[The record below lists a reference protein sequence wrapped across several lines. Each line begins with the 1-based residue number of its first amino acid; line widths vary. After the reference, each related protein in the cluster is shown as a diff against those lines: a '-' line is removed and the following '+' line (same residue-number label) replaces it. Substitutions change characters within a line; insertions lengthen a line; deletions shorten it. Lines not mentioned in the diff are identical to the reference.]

1 MFIFGDSAL
10 NPYRTAQG
18 HTPMGGRGGSVGPLG
33 SDTKSLVCSGVQEVQ
48 MSPTIPSF
56 LPSLTHSV
64 SRKLLVMCLRTTGH
78 SGAGGTKGHE
88 AGTAL
93 ALVKET
99 AILYVVI
106 PAITGDVLGAGPG
119 CERASWKKA
128 LLG

>member
-1 MFIFGDSAL
+1 
-10 NPYRTAQG
+10 
-18 HTPMGGRGGSVGPLG
+18 MGGRGGSVGPLG

-48 MSPTIPSF
+48 MSSTIPSF

-88 AGTAL
+88 AGTVLALGGSKGGTAL
-93 ALVKET
+93 ALVKKT

-106 PAITGDVLGAGPG
+106 PAMTGDVLGAGPG
-119 CERASWKKA
+119 CERASWKKP